1 MTRNAFAFENFV
13 TATAFRNWS
22 HVPHCGWLG
31 SSAPLASSLSQLHSL
46 ENFLP
51 RCWLSKW
58 TKICMGERFTR
69 LFFAL
74 WKIFSILNRC
84 SLGSSWL
91 ETNPCRWYMMNI
103 TLVQSTR
110 KEDLVHSAVKGNLWS
125 FQVQIRNRK
134 ERKWEMSWTVWA
146 LSAWTKFFNKLTV
159 ALKYPAGSAE
169 FSGLRGINSPESN
182 SKTDG
187 GVPRQNG
194 SPCHVA

>member
-1 MTRNAFAFENFV
+1 M
-13 TATAFRNWS
+13 
-22 HVPHCGWLG
+22 PHCGWLG

-125 FQVQIRNRK
+125 FQVQTRNRK
-134 ERKWEMSWTVWA
+134 ERNELDRLGSFCLNKIVRQEPS
-146 LSAWTKFFNKLTV
+146 LDKLTV
-159 ALKYPAGSAE
+159 ALKYPIDHLICNH
-169 FSGLRGINSPESN
+169 FSR
-182 SKTDG
+182 K
-187 GVPRQNG
+187 V
-194 SPCHVA
+194 